1 MSTIFADK
9 FKNTSGGNNV
19 KVNQLSGIDTAGS
32 IDVTGEGNST
42 TTNLQ
47 QGLAKYWVNY
57 NGQSTVSVRDSFNN
71 ASLTDRGTGDY
82 TLGFTNNFASNDYC
96 PQFAGLRGATDE
108 NYDAHPSFISG
119 SQDTALT
126 TSTLLTSTC
135 YNNST
140 QADMLQNYVT
150 IDGDL
155 A

>member
-57 NGQSTVSVRDSFNN
+57 NGQSTVSVRDSFNH